1 MAIRLTP
8 REQELIAAILAGAA
22 NKEIADRL
30 GLKVQTVKN
39 QLATLYQKTGA
50 SSRLELAMFV
60 VRGTLDLG
68 VSDTA
73 APQSVAGDE

>member
-68 VSDTA
+68 GSDT